1 MSCCSTQY
9 LGNIIMS
16 HNKKLISCHNPI
28 ILPCIC
34 RRKKECPLE
43 RKCRANY
50 VVYKCIVSAAGFTNK
65 VYLGTAQG
73 EFNKWFYNHNMSFKK
88 DSKKSNTTLAK
99 YIWGLKDKH
108 DVTPAMKC
116 HILKSVAPYSNIKR
130 KCK

>member
-1 MSCCSTQY
+1 MP
-9 LGNIIMS
+9 

-28 ILPCIC
+28 ILPCNC

-65 VYLGTAQG
+65 VYLGTAQE

-116 HILKSVAPYSNIKR
+116 DILKSVAPYSNIKR